1 MGMPKGNDWGRA
13 GMAGKAGRS
22 RKILLVF
29 LLLLAACCY
38 WVFGYEPGYAGTLVT
53 KPARTLVFAHRGF
66 GNLAP
71 DNSLF
76 AVEQAMTARMDGVD
90 VDGQFTA
97 DSELV
102 VFHDLSVD
110 RLTSDTGRVTG
121 KTLKEMEAL
130 DLGPEVRCGPHGRLR
145 PHVRGFRRCR
155 EGQGHPDGGAQGAQR
170 EAERYR
176 GTGGR
181 DHTKHGAQAD
191 VVLSSF
197 NPLVLWR
204 IKKIDPNIK
213 TALIFMDTNWTPEL
227 VAEIKKGD
235 EVDLPWPLRQEWIRR
250 GIRKLVRPD
259 LLSINVAVDP
269 RVTDRLIAKGWPVF
283 LWTPDE
289 PGDIQAALNKRPYA
303 VISNEPGAGEGPA
316 RSVASAGARRSGD
329 NPATLRRSRR
339 RSCP

>member
-1 MGMPKGNDWGRA
+1 MPKGNDWGRA

-76 AVEQAMTARMDGVD
+76 AVEQAMTAGMDGVD

-121 KTLKEMEAL
+121 KTLKEMEA
-130 DLGPEVRCGPHGRLR
+130 
-145 PHVRGFRRCR
+145 
-155 EGQGHPDGGAQGAQR
+155 A
-170 EAERYR
+170 
-176 GTGGR
+176 
-181 DHTKHGAQAD
+181 
-191 VVLSSF
+191 
-197 NPLVLWR
+197 
-204 IKKIDPNIK
+204 
-213 TALIFMDTNWTPEL
+213 
-227 VAEIKKGD
+227 
-235 EVDLPWPLRQEWIRR
+235 
-250 GIRKLVRPD
+250 
-259 LLSINVAVDP
+259 
-269 RVTDRLIAKGWPVF
+269 PVF
-283 LWTPDE
+283 
-289 PGDIQAALNKRPYA
+289 A
-303 VISNEPGAGEGPA
+303 
-316 RSVASAGARRSGD
+316 
-329 NPATLRRSRR
+329 
-339 RSCP
+339 